1 MQEYA
6 RKKRNKMIIVN
17 GILKVLGAYGLLV
30 FIGLIVALPIA
41 AIVEITKDK

>member
-6 RKKRNKMIIVN
+6 RKKRNRMIIVN

-41 AIVEITKDK
+41 VIVEMIKDK

>member
-6 RKKRNKMIIVN
+6 RKKRNRMVIVN
-17 GILKVLGAYGLLV
+17 EMLKVLGVYGLLV

-41 AIVEITKDK
+41 AIVELIKDK